1 MYLYIKILIYLFMLF
16 YGALGILSFVSI
28 YKITEEGEQIDMIKV
43 LSFIFIGFLSQ
54 FIGYFLLKTI

>member
-1 MYLYIKILIYLFMLF
+1 MYLYIKIIIYLFMLF

-43 LSFIFIGFLSQ
+43 LSFVFIGFLSQ